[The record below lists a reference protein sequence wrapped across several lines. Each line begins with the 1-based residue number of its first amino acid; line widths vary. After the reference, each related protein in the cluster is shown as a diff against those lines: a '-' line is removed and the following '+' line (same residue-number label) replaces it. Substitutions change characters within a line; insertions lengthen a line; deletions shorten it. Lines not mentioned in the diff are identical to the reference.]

1 LLLTAAVAAVV
12 AGCAVSGPSQ
22 QELRGGLVA
31 QVREDAER
39 YNQRMDRYDAPK
51 WEIDGSSCSLIR
63 SRRKL
68 AVKSEEITIRATG
81 GRTTVYDAQVPHVI
95 ETYIKSGTTEQ
106 ECREAPERKLEPQRV
121 TYKYEWDSVTKRW
134 HQARTGG
141 IGDAFGIAQ

>member
-1 LLLTAAVAAVV
+1 MLLTAAVAGVV
-12 AGCAVSGPSQ
+12 AGCAASRPSE
-22 QELRGGLVA
+22 QELRAALVT

-51 WEIDGSSCSLIR
+51 WEIDGSSCSLMR
-63 SRRKL
+63 SRRKP
-68 AVKSEEITIRATG
+68 AVKSEEITIRETG
-81 GRTTVYDAQVPHVI
+81 GRTTVYDSQVPHVI
-95 ETYIKSGTTEQ
+95 ETYIKSGSTEE

-141 IGDAFGIAQ
+141 IGDTFGIAQ